1 MGDDLGQNWAVD
13 DDVPVDM
20 ASDDDDVDIW
30 NDTPRQQ
37 EQLAVDQAPVV
48 LVPDASKKRPLPT
61 GLAAAANSA
70 AANSAAA
77 NSAAATNRARKP
89 KKRKHSRG
97 ARGEQKDMDLS
108 TPSKVSEYIYGTY
121 AAIMEGKLSILEMQD
136 SRPNPNQFHATDSL
150 LHENILQLVQRCIT
164 NWEPTLK
171 KAFSSKP
178 SSSTTV
184 LVVSGSSNRAC
195 ALIKQLSKLKLPC
208 AKLFSRHMKPDQQRD
223 ALKKTAFP
231 VGVGTPNRVL
241 KLLDLGYLKLTKTTL
256 VVFDCTVDVKG
267 YNMFTQADTKGDCAV
282 LLQRH
287 LLNNDRLQYVCLT
300 A

>member
-20 ASDDDDVDIW
+20 ASDDDDDDVDIW

-70 AANSAAA
+70 AA
-77 NSAAATNRARKP
+77 TNRASKP

-241 KLLDLGYLKLTKTTL
+241 KLLDLGYLKLAKTTL

>member
-70 AANSAAA
+70 AA
-77 NSAAATNRARKP
+77 TNRASKP

-241 KLLDLGYLKLTKTTL
+241 KLLDLGYLKLAKTTL

>member
-20 ASDDDDVDIW
+20 ANDDDDVDIW

-70 AANSAAA
+70 AA
-77 NSAAATNRARKP
+77 TNRASKP

-223 ALKKTAFP
+223 ALRKTAFP

-241 KLLDLGYLKLTKTTL
+241 KLLDLGYLKLAKTTL

>member
-13 DDVPVDM
+13 DNVPVDM
-20 ASDDDDVDIW
+20 ASDDNGADIW
-30 NDTPRQQ
+30 DGTPKQQ

-61 GLAAAANSA
+61 GLAAAANA
-70 AANSAAA
+70 
-77 NSAAATNRARKP
+77 AAATNRASKP

-97 ARGEQKDMDLS
+97 ARGEQKDVDLS
-108 TPSKVSEYIYGTY
+108 TPSKVSEYIYGAY

-136 SRPNPNQFHATDSL
+136 SRPNPNQFHSTDSL
-150 LHENILQLVQRCIT
+150 LNENILQVVQRCIT

-287 LLNNDRLQYVCLT
+287 LLSNDRLQYVCLT

>member
-20 ASDDDDVDIW
+20 ANDDDDVDIW

-70 AANSAAA
+70 AA
-77 NSAAATNRARKP
+77 TNRASKP

>member
-70 AANSAAA
+70 AA
-77 NSAAATNRARKP
+77 TNRASKP

>member
-1 MGDDLGQNWAVD
+1 
-13 DDVPVDM
+13 M
-20 ASDDDDVDIW
+20 ANDDDDVDIW

-70 AANSAAA
+70 AA
-77 NSAAATNRARKP
+77 TNRASKP